1 MDKYKQFITA
11 NTHAVT
17 LDDLTNNHVNP
28 VHLKDNEPMISHQE
42 FINSVLIV
50 CKDVLGE
57 PSEPVIR
64 VSHPIKGRIPE
75 ARNKPSKELLPH
87 EVTLFYE
94 RMAWTVSF
102 PSIIQEI
109 DGEVLEL
116 TVGGVKAYNLDNRY
130 TTKGAPEYFKLFIG
144 FKNQVCT
151 NLCISTDGYSSRHA
165 VTEVASIS
173 EYSRQL
179 FNSFDVEREATV
191 LLELREVTISEYQFA
206 HILGRIKLFNAMPN
220 SMKQNIPMLGVS
232 DSQLN
237 TVSDEFFKDKVHGR
251 DTNGSIDLWRV
262 YNLLTSANKSSYI
275 DTFLDRNVCMLEGIV
290 QIKDAIQSGSSNFYL
305 S

>member
-1 MDKYKQFITA
+1 MDKYSQFITA
-11 NTHAVT
+11 NTHPVT
-17 LDDLTNNHVNP
+17 MEELTNIHVNP
-28 VHLKDNEPMISHQE
+28 VHLKDNEPMISHHE
-42 FINSVLIV
+42 FIKSVLSVSEELI
-50 CKDVLGE
+50 GA
-57 PSEPVIR
+57 PSKPVIR

-94 RMAWTVSF
+94 RMAWTASF
-102 PSIIQEI
+102 PSITKEI
-109 DGEVLEL
+109 NGETLEL
-116 TVGGVKAYNLDNRY
+116 TIGGVKAYNLDNRY
-130 TTKGAPEYFKLFIG
+130 TAKGAPEFFKLFIG

-165 VTEVASIS
+165 VTEVSSIT
-173 EYSRQL
+173 EYSKQL
-179 FNSFDVEREATV
+179 FSSFDLEREATV
-191 LLELREVTISEYQFA
+191 LHELKEVTISEYQFA
-206 HILGRIKLFNAMPN
+206 HILGRIKLFNAMPK
-220 SMKQNIPMLGVS
+220 SMKQDIPMLGVS

-275 DTFLDRNVCMLEGIV
+275 DTFLDRNVCMLESIL
-290 QIKDAIQSGSSNFYL
+290 QIKAAIQSGSSNFYL